1 MNGLSSAQA
10 SELLKKYGLNELRGK
25 KQVSGLKIFLSQFTS
40 PLIYVLVF
48 AGLVTLFLK
57 DFTDSLVIFAAV
69 AINTAL
75 GFYQE
80 FKAQKTLQALK
91 ILLAPKAKVIRD
103 GRQQIIDARLLV
115 PGDLVVLTIG
125 DRVPADGV
133 LVEATDLTV
142 NEAILTGESGAVKK
156 SKIQKPASRDSFGIP
171 KSKIN
176 PKFQIQNSKKENSVF
191 AGTIVVTGI
200 GKMVVT
206 KTGMETEM
214 GKIGKV
220 VEEVG
225 EEKTPLQIELGK
237 LAKILAALVGIIT
250 LGIFVLGKIRGYPA
264 LQMFTTSVAVA
275 VAAIPEGLVVTL
287 TVILALGM
295 QRILRQKA
303 IVRRLLAAET
313 LGSVTVICAD
323 KTGTLTEGKMRVV
336 KAVVNEEQPEAEEWL
351 VKAAVLCND
360 MRDPLEEAMMK
371 WAEENLKFLPAG
383 RQGKI
388 ENLKSD
394 YPRVDEVPFSPKT
407 KIIATLHQISNIKYK
422 ISNIIFVSGAPE
434 IVLEKSKI
442 QSTKSKIKWLEKF
455 EEYGKKGY
463 RLVGFGYKKIENW
476 KLPACRT
483 GRKIENSDLK
493 NLEWLGILVYE
504 DSPRKGVKEALEE
517 CQKAG
522 IKVKVIT
529 GDYLPTALAL
539 LAKLGLDGKK
549 HSLTGEE
556 LEKISEEELRQRV
569 DENVLFA
576 RTDPQQKLKIVKA
589 LRQNGEV
596 VAMMGDGVND
606 APALKQADIGIVVSE
621 ASDVARETAD
631 MVLLDSNFATIVH
644 AVEEGRNIFE
654 NVKKVCLFLLSD
666 SFMEVILIGGA
677 ILLGLPLP
685 VTAAQILWVNLIEDS
700 LPAIALAFEPKERR
714 LMSQPPR
721 PKNAPILDSELK
733 FLIFIIGISLNIFLL
748 ALFYW
753 LTRGWLHLHHIQT
766 VMFVALGIDTMFVTY
781 SCRSL
786 RQTIFQYNPFAN
798 KVLNGAIFFGFL
810 LLLAGVYL
818 PGLQKLL
825 GTHPLGWEEWA
836 FILALGI
843 ISLLAIEG
851 GKLVF
856 IKNDKIK

>member
-1 MNGLSSAQA
+1 MNGLSWGRA
-10 SELLKKYGLNELRGK
+10 
-25 KQVSGLKIFLSQFTS
+25 SGLKIFLSQFTS

-103 GRQQIIDARLLV
+103 GKQQLIEARFLV

-125 DRVPADGV
+125 DRVPADGI

-142 NEAILTGESGAVKK
+142 NEAILTGESTPNK
-156 SKIQKPASRDSFGIP
+156 
-171 KSKIN
+171 
-176 PKFQIQNSKKENSVF
+176 KFQILPPSGGTPPKAVANSKFQTNSKLQNQNLKKENLVF
-191 AGTIVVTGI
+191 AGTTIVTGI

-206 KTGMETEM
+206 KTGMETEI

-220 VEEVG
+220 VEEVE

-237 LAKILAALVGIIT
+237 LAKILATLVGIIT
-250 LGIFVLGKIRGYPA
+250 LGIFVLGEIRGYPA
-264 LQMFTTSVAVA
+264 LQMFATSVAVA

-303 IVRRLLAAET
+303 VVRRLLAAET

-360 MRDPLEEAMMK
+360 MRDPLETAMMRFAQIQSASWRTK
-371 WAEENLKFLPAG
+371 S
-383 RQGKI
+383 KI
-388 ENLKSD
+388 QNWIKD
-394 YPRVDEVPFSPKT
+394 YPRIDEIPFSPKT
-407 KIIATLHQISNIKYK
+407 KIIATLHRNKFAAGQALL
-422 ISNIIFVSGAPE
+422 FVSGAPE
-434 IVLEKSKI
+434 VVLEKSKI
-442 QSTKSKIKWLEKF
+442 QSTKSKIKWMEKF

-463 RLVGFGYKKIENW
+463 RLVGFGYKQIENW

-493 NLEWLGILVYE
+493 GLVWLGILVYE
-504 DSPRKGVKEALEE
+504 DPPRKGVKEALEE

-529 GDYLPTALAL
+529 GDYLPTALAVL
-539 LAKLGLDGKK
+539 EKLGLDGKK

-569 DENVLFA
+569 NEIVLFA

-631 MVLLDSNFATIVH
+631 MVLLDANFATIVH
-644 AVEEGRNIFE
+644 AIEEGRNIFE

-666 SFMEVILIGGA
+666 SFMEVILIGGT
-677 ILLGLPLP
+677 ILFGLPLP
-685 VTAAQILWVNLIEDS
+685 VTAAQILWVNLVEDS

-721 PKNAPILDSELK
+721 PKNAPILDAELK
-733 FLIFIIGISLNIFLL
+733 FLIFIIGIFLNIFLL

-753 LTRGWLHLHHIQT
+753 LTRGWLHLHYIQT
-766 VMFVALGIDTMFVTY
+766 VMFVALGIDTIFVTF

-786 RQTIFQYNPFAN
+786 RQAIFQYNPFAN
-798 KVLNGAIFFGFL
+798 KVLNGAILFGFL

-825 GTHPLGWEEWA
+825 GTHPLGWEEWV
-836 FILALGI
+836 FILAMGI

-856 IKNDKIK
+856 VKNDKIKLT

>member
-10 SELLKKYGLNELRGK
+10 SEFLKKYGPNELRGK

-40 PLIYVLVF
+40 PLIYVLVL

-91 ILLAPKAKVIRD
+91 SLLAPKAKVIRD

-142 NEAILTGESGAVKK
+142 NEAILTGESAPVKK
-156 SKIQKPASRDSFGIP
+156 CKMQNANLKIEMKNSKLA
-171 KSKIN
+171 N
-176 PKFQIQNSKKENSVF
+176 LKKENLVF
-191 AGTIVVTGI
+191 AGTTVVTGI

-220 VEEVG
+220 VEEVE

-237 LAKILAALVGIIT
+237 LAKILAVVVGIIT
-250 LGIFVLGKIRGYPA
+250 LGIFVLGEIRGYPA

-303 IVRRLLAAET
+303 VVRRLLAAET

-371 WAEENLKFLPAG
+371 WAEEKLKV
-383 RQGKI
+383 KS
-388 ENLKSD
+388 EKLKVD
-394 YPRVDEVPFSPKT
+394 YPRIDEIPFSPKT
-407 KIIATLHQISNIKYK
+407 KIIATLHRHSR
-422 ISNIIFVSGAPE
+422 SGRMDSPGVEDLVLFVSGAPE
-434 IVLEKSKI
+434 VVISKC
-442 QSTKSKIKWLEKF
+442 QMSNGKWQIWKERF
-455 EEYGKKGY
+455 EEYGRKGY
-463 RLVGFGYKKIENW
+463 RLVGFAYKKIENW
-476 KLPACRT
+476 KL
-483 GRKIENSDLK
+483 KIENSDLK
-493 NLEWLGILVYE
+493 NLEWLGILIYE
-504 DSPRKGVKEALEE
+504 DPPRKGVKEALEE

-539 LAKLGLDGKK
+539 LEKLKVKSEKLKVNEMI
-549 HSLTGEE
+549 TGEE
-556 LEKISEEELRQRV
+556 LEKISEEELRKKV
-569 DENVLFA
+569 GNIVLFA
-576 RTDPQQKLKIVKA
+576 RTDPQQKLKIVRA
-589 LRQNGEV
+589 LKENGEV

-654 NVKKVCLFLLSD
+654 NVKKVCLFLLSG
-666 SFMEVILIGGA
+666 SFAEVILIGRA

-733 FLIFIIGISLNIFLL
+733 FLIFIIGIFLNIFLL

-753 LTRGWLHLHHIQT
+753 LTRGWLHLHYIQT
-766 VMFVALGIDTMFVTY
+766 VTFVALGIDTMFVTF

-798 KVLNGAIFFGFL
+798 KVLNGAILFGFL

-825 GTHPLGWEEWA
+825 GTHPLGGEEWV

-856 IKNDKIK
+856 VKNDKIK

>member
-10 SELLKKYGLNELRGK
+10 SELLKKHRPNELRGK
-25 KQVSGLKIFLSQFTS
+25 KHVSGLKVFLSQFTS

-48 AGLVTLFLK
+48 ASLVTLFLK

-91 ILLAPKAKVIRD
+91 SLLSPKAKVIRD
-103 GRQQIIDARLLV
+103 GRQQIIDARFLV

-142 NEAILTGESGAVKK
+142 NEAILTGESTPTKK
-156 SKIQKPASRDSFGIP
+156 SQISNF
-171 KSKIN
+171 
-176 PKFQIQNSKKENSVF
+176 KFQINFKSQNLKKENLVF
-191 AGTIVVTGI
+191 AGTTVVTGI

-220 VEEVG
+220 VEEVE

-237 LAKILAALVGIIT
+237 LAKILAVVVGIIT
-250 LGIFVLGKIRGYPA
+250 LGIFVLGEGRGYPA

-275 VAAIPEGLVVTL
+275 VAAIPEGLVVSL

-295 QRILRQKA
+295 QRILRRKA
-303 IVRRLLAAET
+303 VVRRLLAAET

-360 MRDPLEEAMMK
+360 MRDPLEEAMRK
-371 WAEENLKFLPAG
+371 WAEEKLKLLLAG

-394 YPRVDEVPFSPKT
+394 YPRIDEIPFSPQT
-407 KIIATLHQISNIKYK
+407 KIIATLHTSEVSSRFHPGGVNIL
-422 ISNIIFVSGAPE
+422 FVSGAPE
-434 IVLEKSKI
+434 MVLEKSKI
-442 QSTKSKIKWLEKF
+442 QNPKSKIKWMEKF
-455 EEYGKKGY
+455 EEYGKKGH
-463 RLVGFGYKKIENW
+463 RLVGFAYKKFENW
-476 KLPACRT
+476 KL
-483 GRKIENSDLK
+483 KIENSDLK

-504 DSPRKGVKEALEE
+504 DPPRKGVKEALEE
-517 CQKAG
+517 CRKAG

-539 LAKLGLDGKK
+539 LEKLKVLPAGRQGKSEK
-549 HSLTGEE
+549 LKVDEVITGEE
-556 LEKISEEELRQRV
+556 LEKMSEEELRQRV
-569 DENVLFA
+569 DKIVLFA

-606 APALKQADIGIVVSE
+606 TPALKQADIGIVVSE
-621 ASDVARETAD
+621 ASDVAQETAD

-666 SFMEVILIGGA
+666 SFAEVILIGGA

-685 VTAAQILWVNLIEDS
+685 VTAAQILWVNLLEDS
-700 LPAIALAFEPKERR
+700 LPAIALAFEPKERW

-721 PKNAPILDSELK
+721 QKNAPILDAELK

-753 LTRGWLHLHHIQT
+753 LTSGWLHLRYIQT
-766 VMFVALGIDTMFVTY
+766 VMFVALGIDTMFVAFA
-781 SCRSL
+781 CRSL

-798 KVLNGAIFFGFL
+798 KVLNGAILFGFL

-825 GTHPLGWEEWA
+825 GTHSLGWEEWV
-836 FILALGI
+836 FILVLGT

-856 IKNDKIK
+856 VKNDKIK

>member
-1 MNGLSSAQA
+1 MEGLTSSRAQ
-10 SELLKKYGLNELRGK
+10 ELLEKYGLNELRTK

-75 GFYQE
+75 GFSQE
-80 FKAQKTLQALK
+80 FKAQKTLRALK
-91 ILLAPKAKVIRD
+91 SLLAPKAKVIRN
-103 GRQQIIDARLLV
+103 GRQQIIYARLLV

-125 DRVPADGV
+125 DRVPADGI

-142 NEAILTGESGAVKK
+142 NEAILTGEST
-156 SKIQKPASRDSFGIP
+156 PA
-171 KSKIN
+171 K
-176 PKFQIQNSKKENSVF
+176 KFQIPNSKFQKNSKLQNQNLKKENLVF
-191 AGTIVVTGI
+191 AGTTVVTGI

-214 GKIGKV
+214 GKIGKA

-237 LAKILAALVGIIT
+237 LAKILATLVGIIT
-250 LGIFVLGKIRGYPA
+250 LGIFVLGEIRGYPA

-303 IVRRLLAAET
+303 VVRRLLAAET

-323 KTGTLTEGKMRVV
+323 KTGTLTEGKMRVI
-336 KAVVNEEQPEAEEWL
+336 KALTNDQRPMTKDL
-351 VKAAVLCND
+351 LLKAAVLCND
-360 MRDPLEEAMMK
+360 MRDPLETAMMK

-394 YPRVDEVPFSPKT
+394 YPRIDEIPFSPKT
-407 KIIATLHQISNIKYK
+407 KIIATLHQNKFGAGQALL
-422 ISNIIFVSGAPE
+422 FVSGAPE
-434 IVLEKSKI
+434 VVISKC
-442 QSTKSKIKWLEKF
+442 QMSNGKWQIWRKRF
-455 EEYGKKGY
+455 EEYGRKGY
-463 RLVGFGYKKIENW
+463 RLVGFAYKKFENW
-476 KLPACRT
+476 KL
-483 GRKIENSDLK
+483 KIENSDLK
-493 NLEWLGILVYE
+493 NLVWLGILVYE
-504 DSPRKGVKEALEE
+504 DPPRKGVKEALEE

-569 DENVLFA
+569 KDIVLFA
-576 RTDPQQKLKIVKA
+576 RTDPQQKLKIVRA

-666 SFMEVILIGGA
+666 SFAEVILIGGA

-733 FLIFIIGISLNIFLL
+733 FLIFIIGISLNIF
-748 ALFYW
+748 
-753 LTRGWLHLHHIQT
+753 
-766 VMFVALGIDTMFVTY
+766 
-781 SCRSL
+781 C
-786 RQTIFQYNPFAN
+786 
-798 KVLNGAIFFGFL
+798 
-810 LLLAGVYL
+810 L
-818 PGLQKLL
+818 PY
-825 GTHPLGWEEWA
+825 
-836 FILALGI
+836 FIG
-843 ISLLAIEG
+843 
-851 GKLVF
+851 
-856 IKNDKIK
+856 